1 MARMQLSSCRNAP
14 ITTVNDR
21 DQRAGDQIVF
31 EQSKTDV
38 LLAAVNRFSRRC
50 FDESAYAHEHSF
62 TRTKNPLMNLG
73 VAELGREPQWED
85 RLKT

>member
-1 MARMQLSSCRNAP
+1 MPKRADYDGQRSRP
-14 ITTVNDR
+14 
-21 DQRAGDQIVF
+21 RAGDQIVF

-50 FDESAYAHEHSF
+50 FDESAYAHERSF
-62 TRTKNPLMNLG
+62 TKTKNSLMNLG
-73 VAELGREPQWED
+73 VAELGREPQWEN